1 MHAIDRFVY
10 RHFSAKQCI
19 CINTCSICH
28 VKIPSASMNL
38 IHTIYF
44 QLKVTLLVVN
54 DYTVMCFFQVVR
66 ITITKLTVNVYILKP
81 LILKFLRK
89 YRLKV
94 SINVIIDIYN
104 TNFLN
109 FLCFTDICQSL
120 SSAVQRN
127 STFMENI
134 SLE

>member
-1 MHAIDRFVY
+1 MYLYKYMFYLPR
-10 RHFSAKQCI
+10 Q
-19 CINTCSICH
+19 NTFGKYESYPYH
-28 VKIPSASMNL
+28 L
-38 IHTIYF
+38 L